1 MGAPGAV
8 KDAGATAAGMGAE
21 QLLESGHQ
29 DVVHDVAVDYYGK
42 RLATCSSDRLIKLF
56 ALGAGDVPSTPL
68 ATLSGHDGPVWQ
80 VAWAHPKFGS
90 ILASCSYD
98 RRVIVWREGAE
109 NEWHQEQVLDCSS
122 LHSLFVIFALLLLL
136 KQTTALDSILRRF
149 RCDRDRQW
157 IRV

>member
-1 MGAPGAV
+1 MRCSCCAGPPSQAAMGATGGGR
-8 KDAGATAAGMGAE
+8 DGGSE
-21 QLLESGHQ
+21 QVVESGHQ

-56 ALGAGDVPSTPL
+56 VIGAGDVPAAPL
-68 ATLSGHDGPVWQ
+68 ATLAGHEGPVWQ

-109 NEWHQEQVLDCSS
+109 NEWQQDQVMHPFQARVFR
-122 LHSLFVIFALLLLL
+122 LHY
-136 KQTTALDSILRRF
+136 
-149 RCDRDRQW
+149 
-157 IRV
+157 